1 VNDPRLARLATLL
14 VDYSLGLR
22 EGEVVRINS
31 TDSAAPLILE
41 LQKVALARGAHAY
54 ANVALEGLSELL
66 VAEGSKE
73 QRSFVSDLAVREVDR
88 LDAEIT
94 IWSES
99 NTKSFSRADP
109 EARGQVYAA
118 ERSLVNRRWE
128 RIGRGELRWVGTL
141 MPTNAHAQDAEMSLR
156 EYEDFV
162 FRACHVAGD
171 QDPVAHWR
179 STAEELTAR
188 AAEFAD
194 TREIRIVGPD
204 TDIRLG
210 VAGRTWQP
218 SYGTYNMPDG
228 EVFTSPVETESEGE
242 IRFTLP
248 AVFYGRE
255 VEDIRLRFEGGRVVD
270 ADARSGADYLRTLLD
285 TDDGARVLGEFAFG
299 LNYEIDRWTRNILFD
314 EKIGGTVHLAL
325 GSGFDDCGSKNESA
339 LHWDIICDLREEG
352 EIYADGELVWRAGQF
367 LEAPK
372 PVAERV

>member
-1 VNDPRLARLATLL
+1 MERLATLL
-14 VDYSLGLR
+14 VDYSLGLS
-22 EGEVVRINS
+22 EGEVLRINS
-31 TDSAAPLILE
+31 SDTAAPLVVE
-41 LQKVALARGAHAY
+41 LQRVALARGAHAY
-54 ANVALEGLSELL
+54 ANIALEGLAEIL
-66 VAEGSKE
+66 VSEGSQA
-73 QRSFVSDLAVREVDR
+73 QREFVSEIALREVDQ
-88 LDAEIT
+88 LDAEVT
-94 IWSES
+94 IWSEE
-99 NTKSFSRADP
+99 NTRAFSRSDP

-128 RIGRGELRWVGTL
+128 RIGAGELRWVGTL
-141 MPTNAHAQDAEMSLR
+141 MPTNAHAQDAEMSLG

-171 QDPVAHWR
+171 EDPVEHWR
-179 STAEELTAR
+179 RVRDELTAR
-188 AAEFAD
+188 ADELAD

-204 TDIRLG
+204 TDLRLG

-218 SYGTYNMPDG
+218 SYGTHNMPDG
-228 EVFTSPVETESEGE
+228 EVFTSPVETETQGE

-255 VEDIRLRFEGGRVVD
+255 VEDIRLRFEGGRVV
-270 ADARSGADYLRTLLD
+270 AAEARRGGDYLQALLD
-285 TDDGARVLGEFAFG
+285 TDEGARVLGEYAFG

-325 GSGFDDCGSKNESA
+325 GSSFDECGGKNQSA

-352 EIYADGELVWRAGQF
+352 EIYADGELIWRAGQF
-367 LEAPK
+367 LAAPK

>member
-22 EGEVVRINS
+22 EGEVVRINAS
-31 TDSAAPLILE
+31 DAAAPLILA
-41 LQKVALARGAHAY
+41 LQRVAIERGVHAY
-54 ANVALEGLSELL
+54 ANVALEGLAEIL
-66 VAEGSKE
+66 VAEGSKA
-73 QRSFVSDLAVREVDR
+73 QREFVSDLALREVDR

-94 IWSES
+94 IWSEA

-118 ERSLVNRRWE
+118 ERSLVTRRWE
-128 RIGRGELRWVGTL
+128 RIGRGEMRWVGTL

-162 FRACHVAGD
+162 YRACHVDGD
-171 QDPVAHWR
+171 EDPVAHWR
-179 STAEELTAR
+179 SVSDELTAR
-188 AAEFAD
+188 AGELTD

-204 TDIRLG
+204 TDLRLG

-228 EVFTSPVETESEGE
+228 EVFTSPVETETAGE
-242 IRFTLP
+242 VRFTLP

-255 VEDIRLRFEGGRVVD
+255 VEDIRLRFEDGRVVD

-285 TDDGARVLGEFAFG
+285 TDEGARVLGEFAFG

-325 GSGFDDCGSKNESA
+325 GSGFDDCGSKNDSA

-352 EIYADGELVWRAGQF
+352 EIYADGELVWRAGHF
-367 LEAPK
+367 LEAPT